1 MRIQDFWNQ
10 AFIAALG
17 RLPLH
22 EAKAEAD
29 GALALC
35 IEHWQQHSERLMMP
49 VPHQWADGDVTLVR
63 FTRRK
68 PTKPAD

>member
-17 RLPLH
+17 RLPAD

-29 GALALC
+29 SALALC
-35 IEHWQQHSERLMMP
+35 IAHWQQHSERLMMP
-49 VPHQWADGDVTLVR
+49 VPQQWADGDVTLVPH
-63 FTRRK
+63 TRRK
-68 PTKPAD
+68 PINQTD